1 MASDPT
7 TILAEK
13 LRTLE
18 ARMARAEDQI
28 QMIDKQTGLGLTLKE
43 RQILFSVVLGCILT
57 VVVLRTKLE
66 ERIK

>member
-18 ARMARAEDQI
+18 ARMARAEGI
-28 QMIDKQTGLGLTLKE
+28 IE
-43 RQILFSVVLGCILT
+43 IWY
-57 VVVLRTKLE
+57 
-66 ERIK
+66 